1 MIQPLLTVAEM
12 RSELAATE
20 TSLRNVMGSSGC
32 VVDPDARQAR
42 VLRLQWWRG
51 RQLRQIA
58 EMETQA

>member
-20 TSLRNVMGSSGC
+20 TSLRNIQQSSGC

-42 VLRLQWWRG
+42 VLRLQWWRI
-51 RQLRQIA
+51 RQMRQIA
-58 EMETQA
+58 DMEAGA